1 MLLRRLGSSVVL
13 LLLAVWLPAQAGPAA
28 APMPTATPAFIEVY
42 QIDLE
47 PTGRMFA
54 FGKPTLQ
61 GDVYSFV
68 QWPDRTMAHLKRS
81 EIKEMKLWTKD
92 LSKEVV
98 FRIHLL
104 PNGTVISNDQP
115 QLKNG
120 SFVFHTFVG
129 NKIQS
134 LRQSDIKGIE
144 KLTGI
149 EAFKAK
155 QMETGAS
162 RIGDLPMQGGGSVK
176 VIGEPPAVA
185 GGPQNAQ
192 EPPPPGGSTWIY
204 QGQPGVTDG
213 YAPPPSSI
221 AYPGDVPKAAPV
233 ATPRSN

>member
-1 MLLRRLGSSVVL
+1 MLIRRLGSSVAL
-13 LLLAVWLPAQAGPAA
+13 LLLAASLPAQAGSAA
-28 APMPTATPAFIEVY
+28 APKPTPTPAFIEVY

-47 PTGRMFA
+47 PTGRMFSY
-54 FGKPTLQ
+54 GKPTLQ

-68 QWPDRTMAHLKRS
+68 QWPDRTMAHLKRA

-104 PNGTVISNDQP
+104 PNGTVVSNDQP
-115 QLKNG
+115 VLKNG
-120 SFVFHTFVG
+120 SFVFHTYVG
-129 NKIQS
+129 NKVQS

-155 QMETGAS
+155 QMETGAA
-162 RIGDLPMQGGGSVK
+162 RIGDLPMEGGGTVK

-213 YAPPPSSI
+213 YAPPPASV

-233 ATPRSN
+233 VTPRSN